1 MPACVKAEGDYFRNL
16 SKVQIPGVDA
26 IWNQIW
32 PGTLN
37 DFPKLASSVAH
48 VYGKPRAFS
57 ESFAAYPHLPYHSP
71 SQICCRSSDCRGINF
86 FEFMFWLAGS
96 KHRNWMSDPGMKG
109 LNEYTNRTTYLMSQ
123 GKPGAR
129 IAMYYPTSTMWLGN
143 NEVYKDIVTLTQQ
156 LLTHQRDFDYI
167 NDDAFTE
174 ALTIGPRLSGK

>member
-1 MPACVKAEGDYFRNL
+1 
-16 SKVQIPGVDA
+16 
-26 IWNQIW
+26 
-32 PGTLN
+32 
-37 DFPKLASSVAH
+37 
-48 VYGKPRAFS
+48 
-57 ESFAAYPHLPYHSP
+57 
-71 SQICCRSSDCRGINF
+71 
-86 FEFMFWLAGS
+86 
-96 KHRNWMSDPGMKG
+96 MSDPGMKG

-174 ALTIGPRLSGK
+174 ALTIGPGYLENKSSQRYETLIIPSSDVISVSAWKVIETFSSRGGKVLFWERSPLLSLTKISLLLVPYQI

>member
-57 ESFAAYPHLPYHSP
+57 EVLQLTTSLPP
-71 SQICCRSSDCRGINF
+71 F
-86 FEFMFWLAGS
+86 
-96 KHRNWMSDPGMKG
+96 P
-109 LNEYTNRTTYLMSQ
+109 
-123 GKPGAR
+123 KP
-129 IAMYYPTSTMWLGN
+129 N
-143 NEVYKDIVTLTQQ
+143 
-156 LLTHQRDFDYI
+156 LL
-167 NDDAFTE
+167 
-174 ALTIGPRLSGK
+174 